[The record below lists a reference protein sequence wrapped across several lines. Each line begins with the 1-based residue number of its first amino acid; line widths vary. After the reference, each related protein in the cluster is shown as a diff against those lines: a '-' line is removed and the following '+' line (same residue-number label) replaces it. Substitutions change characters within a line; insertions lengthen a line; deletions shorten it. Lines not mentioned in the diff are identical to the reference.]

1 MEYIHSLEH
10 DNDMLARIVN
20 LLVTVNTQFPEPLHT
35 AQSAVVRPLQQVPVQ
50 PQRLHRQAR
59 AS

>member
-1 MEYIHSLEH
+1 MEHIHSLEH

-35 AQSAVVRPLQQVPVQ
+35 AQSAVVRPLRQVPM
-50 PQRLHRQAR
+50 
-59 AS
+59 